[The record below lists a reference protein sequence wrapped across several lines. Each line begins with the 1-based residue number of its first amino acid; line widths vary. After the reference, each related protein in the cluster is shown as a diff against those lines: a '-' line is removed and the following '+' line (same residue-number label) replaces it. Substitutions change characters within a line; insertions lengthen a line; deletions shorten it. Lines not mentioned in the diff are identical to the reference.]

1 MWLTTPSVDT
11 LTRPRIAVAAVS
23 VVAAASLGYYAW
35 QTRYD
40 GPRRGTPTGAPLHR
54 RNALRRA
61 RPRSATEEWSP
72 SPSDT
77 PGDENVDLTN
87 TNLRLP
93 ADADTVVDVENGD
106 EWWNGP
112 GDFQPAQRAGHNI
125 VNLLFRVSEDNARR
139 NGCVHRGCQC
149 NSCGMVPIRGVRYRC
164 ANCADFDLCETCEA
178 QGVHI
183 KTHIFYKIKV
193 PAPPFGPRQMQPVWY
208 TGDPDSCRRSLPRGL
223 ISRLSKETGFER
235 PELEAFWEQWT
246 YMANTEW
253 RDDPDE
259 LCVAMDRKTFER
271 CLVPTGGSRHAA
283 PNLIHDRMFSFYDSN
298 KDDLIGFSEFLQ
310 GLSYRKRKDKLKK
323 VFEGYDI
330 DGDGYV
336 NRRDF
341 LRMFRAYYVLYKQM
355 HKDILDGLE
364 DQLLASTEA
373 QQLVSSRQ
381 PLSSLFG
388 REGRIPQGDSSLRF
402 EGKTHRRDGSVEV
415 ADGYMA
421 TFTESRGDTASREDI
436 LASLFAYDSGSRP
449 RRLLARNDTDTNWRT
464 VRRVS
469 GGVLDRAYWS
479 TLLDPPTTLEEL
491 PNIFNRTN
499 DEASEADGDGE
510 GDRERDRDCDP
521 EDDGDDA
528 EEDDE
533 VDDTETLQT
542 EERSDRTY
550 SEARVRAAA
559 QSRKLAPRLEK
570 QRRDMARK
578 HLHDRW
584 KRRQFYLDEEEGGT
598 APDDWETDEDVLAK
612 INCMTED
619 FKSSCEPSP
628 LTFRSRSSSKVR
640 FAEDADELEIRSNPS
655 TSSRSVP
662 ERWGGM
668 DIPDAERDAGKEILY
683 QVTQQAFNEL
693 LDTIFKKAEDVAII
707 AAETAD
713 DREKFKAQIDAVELP
728 DTGSS
733 DDAKESEHEPEHEHE
748 PKPKH
753 EPEPDA
759 GVGIGASETPALD
772 KSLDEL
778 LAETGYTV
786 VSDAPD
792 EPDERRNAIELDSQV
807 EVVHKEQPDGGD
819 GVDGEDN
826 KDDHHRHSRDHS
838 DETSDGDGDEAEHLP
853 RGDPTLPQF
862 RPNTIAEANKKAA
875 RGKHVPRPTSQA
887 QQPPKPAV
895 TVPADATLRY
905 WKQISMAEAA
915 ARERGGWGRLN
926 FVEFEKIY
934 KSQED
939 LGNRLDYLG
948 SWIDFCIP

>member
-1 MWLTTPSVDT
+1 MWLTTPSVDS

-35 QTRYD
+35 QTRHD
-40 GPRRGTPTGAPLHR
+40 GSRVGTPTGAPLHR
-54 RNALRRA
+54 SNAVRRS
-61 RPRSATEEWSP
+61 RRRSATEEWSA
-72 SPSDT
+72 SRSDT
-77 PGDENVDLTN
+77 PGDPGDENVDVTN
-87 TNLRLP
+87 TNPRAP
-93 ADADTVVDVENGD
+93 VDAETVVDVENGD

-178 QGVHI
+178 QGVHT

-223 ISRLSKETGFER
+223 IPRLSKETGFER

-298 KDDLIGFSEFLQ
+298 KDDLIGFAEFLQ

-415 ADGYMA
+415 ADGYMS
-421 TFTESRGDTASREDI
+421 TFTESRADTASREDI
-436 LASLFAYDSGSRP
+436 LASLFAYDSGGRP
-449 RRLLARNDTDTNWRT
+449 CRLLARNDTDTNWRT

-469 GGVLDRAYWS
+469 GDDLDRAYWS
-479 TLLDPPTTLEEL
+479 TLLDPPTTLEEI
-491 PNIFNRTN
+491 PNIFTRTN
-499 DEASEADGDGE
+499 DETSEEDGDGDGE
-510 GDRERDRDCDP
+510 EDGDEA
-521 EDDGDDA
+521 EDD
-528 EEDDE
+528 DDE
-533 VDDTETLQT
+533 VDDADTLQT
-542 EERSDRTY
+542 EERSGRTY
-550 SEARVRAAA
+550 SEARARAAA

-598 APDDWETDEDVLAK
+598 APEDWETDEDVLVK
-612 INCMTED
+612 INRITEEC
-619 FKSSCEPSP
+619 KSSSSFEPSP
-628 LTFRSRSSSKVR
+628 LAFRSRSSSKVR
-640 FAEDADELEIRSNPS
+640 FAEDADDLEIRSNPS

-693 LDTIFKKAEDVAII
+693 LDTIFKKSEDVAII

-713 DREKFKAQIDAVELP
+713 DRENFKAQIDAIELP
-728 DTGSS
+728 DTGAS
-733 DDAKESEHEPEHEHE
+733 DEAKNFDLEPEREC
-748 PKPKH
+748 
-753 EPEPDA
+753 DA
-759 GVGIGASETPALD
+759 GAGAGAGVSARSAENPVSE
-772 KSLDEL
+772 KSLSEL

-786 VSDAPD
+786 VPDGSD
-792 EPDERRNAIELDSQV
+792 EPPCEPRNAVALDGQV
-807 EVVHKEQPDGGD
+807 EVVHKEHPISGGGEEHNEDQDGHNQD
-819 GVDGEDN
+819 RRVNHQEED
-826 KDDHHRHSRDHS
+826 
-838 DETSDGDGDEAEHLP
+838 SDGDGDEDDAEHPP

-862 RPNTIAEANKKAA
+862 RPNTIAEANKAAA
-875 RGKHVPRPTSQA
+875 RRKRSPRPPRAA
-887 QQPPKPAV
+887 QQKSKPAKNTKLV
-895 TVPADATLRY
+895 EATLRY
-905 WKQISMAEAA
+905 WKQINMAEAA
-915 ARERGGWGRLN
+915 AKERGGWGRLN